1 VPRSDLGYTDPT
13 LNKGTKIAL
22 IVLAVLTLVCLAG
35 LWSVYTNASTALVQ
49 ARTDAVKAGDEILI
63 LLAGGWDVKAVELRT
78 TSEFKLESSDLARW
92 REQFG
97 YLVVGEMKL
106 TGFELDPELLTATL
120 ASTAEFDKGKGD
132 VTMTLTRQPRN
143 SWMLAKFDVK
153 PAE

>member
-1 VPRSDLGYTDPT
+1 MPRSDLGYTDPN

-35 LWSVYTNASTALVQ
+35 VWSVYTNANKSLEQ

-63 LLAGGWDVKAVELRT
+63 LLAGGWDATAIELRT
-78 TSEFKLESSDLARW
+78 TPEFKLESGDLARW
-92 REQFG
+92 KEQLGF
-97 YLVVGEMKL
+97 LVVGEMKL
-106 TGFELDPELLTATL
+106 TGFELDPDLLTATL
-120 ASTAEFDKGKGD
+120 GCTADFDKRKGD